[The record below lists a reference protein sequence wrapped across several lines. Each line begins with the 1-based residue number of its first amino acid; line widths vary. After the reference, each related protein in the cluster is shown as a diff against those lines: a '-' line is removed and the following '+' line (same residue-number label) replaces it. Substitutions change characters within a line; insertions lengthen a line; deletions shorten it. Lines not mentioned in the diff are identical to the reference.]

1 MSHERRRNVMSQKQA
16 HGVFRA
22 MAMENGDEVL
32 ITQLSHVATQGP
44 EPEHPLF
51 RRTQPQRASVNF

>member
-1 MSHERRRNVMSQKQA
+1 MSQKQA